1 MSEHLYLLTIC
12 LPLVTVLLI
21 FGMRYLAA
29 VRQAKAQLDHN
40 QAYRE
45 LAERNQAALSEIRGR
60 LDGIEKI
67 LKDVG

>member
-12 LPLVTVLLI
+12 LPLGTVLLI

-40 QAYRE
+40 QAYRV
-45 LAERNQAALSEIRGR
+45 LAEKTQAALSDIRTR

>member
-12 LPLVTVLLI
+12 LPLVTLLLI
-21 FGMRYLAA
+21 FGMRSLAA

-45 LAERNQAALSEIRGR
+45 LAEKNQAALSEIRAR